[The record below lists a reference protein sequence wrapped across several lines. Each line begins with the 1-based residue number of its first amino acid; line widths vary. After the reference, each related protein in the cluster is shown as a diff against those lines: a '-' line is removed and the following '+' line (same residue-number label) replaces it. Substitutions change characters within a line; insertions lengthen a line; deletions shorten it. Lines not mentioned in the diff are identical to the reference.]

1 MTRHKYVK
9 NSSMSIEMN
18 LMSFDNVLRQS
29 RAKNVVNEL
38 YSLSEYVFVCVP
50 CVYRVYRRRRRFDR
64 PVSNEKTRSVE
75 GLKVAVIKLVVAN
88 V

>member
-1 MTRHKYVK
+1 
-9 NSSMSIEMN
+9 
-18 LMSFDNVLRQS
+18 MSFDNVLRQS

-50 CVYRVYRRRRRFDR
+50 CVYRRRRRFDR